1 MLGIFSKSLT
11 HSLHVKLSESYSI
24 CNGMDAC
31 VVVQFG
37 RNTVQCT
44 YSYCKITNTVYATDN
59 IVFETFEAVYSI
71 IPAEIDMLLWFVSAL
86 TSYNVYVQITGYVCI
101 IILYTV
107 HCTVC
112 KEKCP
117 VFLRIGRA
125 RPGFKAKNRC
135 AVYTLVQ
142 VTQMGRYT
150 VRQFN
155 MLLLCSIWRNC
166 PPFPSVWL
174 NFTSHIELCN
184 SIVSHTLQNAPKL
197 FEQCR

>member
-1 MLGIFSKSLT
+1 MCFAIW
-11 HSLHVKLSESYSI
+11 EEY
-24 CNGMDAC
+24 
-31 VVVQFG
+31 
-37 RNTVQCT
+37 CT
-44 YSYCKITNTVYATDN
+44 YLYCKITNTV
-59 IVFETFEAVYSI
+59 VYMQPI
-71 IPAEIDMLLWFVSAL
+71 ILYLKLLKLSTIPSEIDMPLWFVSAL
-86 TSYNVYVQITGYVCI
+86 TCYNVYTRITGYVLH

-117 VFLRIGRA
+117 VFLRIGQA
-125 RPGFKAKNRC
+125 RPGFKAKKRC

-184 SIVSHTLQNAPKL
+184 SIVSHTLQNAPKH